1 MVKETRLYDLLG
13 IAPNA
18 TEEEIKKSYR
28 KMALKWH
35 PDRNV

>member
-1 MVKETRLYDLLG
+1 MPKESRLYDLLDV
-13 IAPNA
+13 ATNA
-18 TEEEIKKSYR
+18 TEEEIKKGYR